1 MKRKY
6 EELNNDNDICP
17 ICLGNMG
24 NKNLTIT
31 KCGHKFCHTCLDTH
45 SCKDNKCP
53 ICREKILIN
62 DMDDYKEDE
71 WREIINRNSVSVNE
85 NIPLPIV
92 QALMFSIPRLPE
104 DFHPS

>member
-1 MKRKY
+1 MNY
-6 EELNNDNDICP
+6 EECS
-17 ICLGNMG
+17 ICLEPVISID
-24 NKNLTIT
+24 KYYLV
-31 KCGHKFCHTCLDTH
+31 CGHVLHEKCRNNLLVSNCP
-45 SCKDNKCP
+45 SKDKCP

-71 WREIINRNSVSVNE
+71 WRGIINRNSVSVNE

>member
-1 MKRKY
+1 
-6 EELNNDNDICP
+6 
-17 ICLGNMG
+17 
-24 NKNLTIT
+24 
-31 KCGHKFCHTCLDTH
+31 
-45 SCKDNKCP
+45 
-53 ICREKILIN
+53 
-62 DMDDYKEDE
+62 MDDYKEDE